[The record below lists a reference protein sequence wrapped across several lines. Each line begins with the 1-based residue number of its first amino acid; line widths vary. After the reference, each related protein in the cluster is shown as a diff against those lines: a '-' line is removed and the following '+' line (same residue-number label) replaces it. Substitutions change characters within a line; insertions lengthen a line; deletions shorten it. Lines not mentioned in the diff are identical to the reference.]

1 MRRSLKL
8 GLLTAALLAWAA
20 VPARAGILP
29 VSATILPESENFRY
43 TYGVVLTSDSVL
55 NPGDFFTLYDF
66 NGYVNGSVVTPD
78 HWTFSTSP
86 TGGNPAGTVPGD
98 DPTIPNMTFTYN
110 GDPLTGQL
118 GLGNF
123 MLTSNLGDTGTTAFT
138 ARTNRQ
144 VDGAVDANIT
154 DVLSPIG
161 GLDPGPGPDPSPTP
175 GVPEPA
181 TLVLLGIG
189 LPLAGAARYL
199 RGKRAA

>member
-1 MRRSLKL
+1 
-8 GLLTAALLAWAA
+8 LAWAA
-20 VPARAGILP
+20 APARAGILP

-66 NGYVNGSVVTPD
+66 NGYVDGSVVMPD
-78 HWTFSTSP
+78 HWTFSTSM

-123 MLTSNLGDTGTTAFT
+123 MLNSTLEDTGATAFT

-161 GLDPGPGPDPSPTP
+161 GTIDPPPPPP

>member
-1 MRRSLKL
+1 MS
-8 GLLTAALLAWAA
+8 
-20 VPARAGILP
+20 
-29 VSATILPESENFRY
+29 ESDNFRY

-55 NPGDFFTLYDF
+55 NAGDFFTLYDF
-66 NGYVNGSVVTPD
+66 TGYVNGSVVMPD
-78 HWTFSTSP
+78 HWTFSTSM

-123 MLTSNLGDTGTTAFT
+123 MLTSTNGETDTTAFT

-154 DVLSPIG
+154 NVLSPVGGIG
-161 GLDPGPGPDPSPTP
+161 GGGDGGGSQT
-175 GVPEPA
+175 PEPA

-199 RGKRAA
+199 RGKRA

>member
-8 GLLTAALLAWAA
+8 GLLTAALLTWATA
-20 VPARAGILP
+20 SAYAGVLP

-66 NGYVNGSVVTPD
+66 NGYVNGSVVMPD
-78 HWTFSTSP
+78 HWTFSTSM

-98 DPTIPNMTFTYN
+98 DAHIPNMTFTYN

-123 MLTSNLGDTGTTAFT
+123 MLTSTFGDTSTTAFT

-154 DVLSPIG
+154 EVLSPVG
-161 GLDPGPGPDPSPTP
+161 GTGDTTQTPPT
-175 GVPEPA
+175 PEPA

-199 RGKRAA
+199 RGKRA